1 MPVLPWDY
9 LRPPVLGQKLEAGGG
24 TGAGGGWG
32 ACLIAR
38 QNLVHP
44 CGSCSVQDGRTHPSG
59 HTFTDRLTTKQTC
72 GVPTSKVFTPWI
84 RVPQAYMALEG
95 PQLRVQLR
103 DSVGQ
108 ALRDRS

>member
-1 MPVLPWDY
+1 MDCLSARAALGLPEAPRAWA
-9 LRPPVLGQKLEAGGG
+9 EAGEG
-24 TGAGGGWG
+24 TGVRG

-59 HTFTDRLTTKQTC
+59 HTFPDRLTTKQTC

-84 RVPQAYMALEG
+84 RVPRAYMALED
-95 PQLRVQLR
+95 PQLE
-103 DSVGQ
+103 S
-108 ALRDRS
+108 S